1 MFTFS
6 SPLQTCYNI
15 ATTLIKVDEEMN
27 SKNKRNSTVN
37 NNQYQRMNISSCCE
51 RKAFYYSS
59 IFRKAAMIP
68 SLAVYV
74 GRKVGSEYVALVV
87 SESHQ
92 RREKVKSPEEKV
104 PPLPPEEH
112 DHCPIENPLSS
123 ACAFAQTYQTI
134 ICKVE

>member
-1 MFTFS
+1 
-6 SPLQTCYNI
+6 
-15 ATTLIKVDEEMN
+15 
-27 SKNKRNSTVN
+27 
-37 NNQYQRMNISSCCE
+37 
-51 RKAFYYSS
+51 
-59 IFRKAAMIP
+59 MIP
-68 SLAVYV
+68 SPAVYV
-74 GRKVGSEYVALVV
+74 GRKGGNEYVALVV

-92 RREKVKSPEEKV
+92 RREKVKFPEEKV